1 MADELKVGT
10 QSDGE
15 KKKREIRV
23 KSDLVEAPSGKQS
36 PSRQVAATSAHLKKL
51 IFFSYFA
58 RSISAELRSGTVLHT
73 ELELSI
79 HTHLSRSSAFIHL
92 SFP

>member
-23 KSDLVEAPSGKQS
+23 KSDLVGAPSGKQS
-36 PSRQVAATSAHLKKL
+36 PLRQVAATSADLQHVGS
-51 IFFSYFA
+51 FF
-58 RSISAELRSGTVLHT
+58 
-73 ELELSI
+73 
-79 HTHLSRSSAFIHL
+79 
-92 SFP
+92 